1 MRLEPLLLTLLLA
14 LLALLSFG
22 LCAGALALRRSQ
34 GLAPLM
40 LVVGM
45 LEGVKYHVAAWLSID
60 MPGGG
65 SVTAGSLVSYI
76 NLLAVMLVVHL
87 KAGLAAARVMAWG
100 VIALS
105 LMLGALHGL
114 YLLLAQQPGVG
125 LRVLTQVDHWASGLR
140 IQSVGNALLLL
151 GLVGSVL
158 LLEGLRQRGLALLPA
173 LVLALQGVV
182 QLDTPLFLLLAFGP
196 ESLTA
201 PTLLAN
207 ALGKGGMALFFA
219 LLAWLLL
226 RRSGVERLSIR
237 LRGRIGA
244 LLGAYAFRQSRL
256 EDLEREVQ
264 TDPLTGVLNRRFLES
279 TVPDIL
285 RLDQRRGD
293 PSSLLLLDIDHFK
306 ALNDRHGHLVGDQAL
321 RHVAGLLQQSLRH
334 HDCVIRYGGEEFL
347 LLLPGAGAAAAQG
360 VAQQVLAS
368 LAQRPLTLPDGSPMA
383 LGATIG
389 VAVSPADG
397 RTWPALLACAD
408 QRMYEGKRAGR
419 GRVVGA

>member
-1 MRLEPLLLTLLLA
+1 MNLSPLLLVVLLA
-14 LLALLSFG
+14 MLSFG
-22 LCAGALALRRSQ
+22 LCVGAMALRRSQ

-45 LEGVKYHVAAWLSID
+45 LEGVKYHVAAWLWID

-65 SVTAGSLVSYI
+65 AVTAGSLASYI

-87 KAGLAAARVMAWG
+87 SAGLAAARVMAWG

-105 LMLGALHGL
+105 LMLGLLHGL
-114 YLLLAQQPGVG
+114 YLVLAEQPGVG
-125 LRVLTQVDHWASGLR
+125 LRVLTQVDHWSSGLR

-158 LLEGLRQRGLALLPA
+158 LLEWLRQRGMPLLPA

-196 ESLTA
+196 DSLSA
-201 PTLLAN
+201 PSLIAN

-219 LLAWLLL
+219 LLAWGVL
-226 RRSGVERLSIR
+226 RESGGAGLPMRVQ
-237 LRGRIGA
+237 GRVRA
-244 LLGAYAFRQSRL
+244 LLGAYTFRRNRL
-256 EDLEREVQ
+256 EALERELQ
-264 TDPLTGVLNRRFLES
+264 TDPLTGVFNRRFLDA

-293 PSSLLLLDIDHFK
+293 PSGLLLLDIDRFK
-306 ALNDRHGHLVGDQAL
+306 ALNDQHGHLVGDEAL
-321 RHVAGLLQQSLRH
+321 RHVAKLLQQTLRQ

-347 LLLPGAGAAAAQG
+347 LLLPGAGAPAARAL
-360 VAQQVLAS
+360 AEQVLAQ
-368 LAQRPLTLPDGSPMA
+368 LAGQPLPLPDGRTLT

-397 RTWPALLACAD
+397 RTWQALLARAD
-408 QRMYEGKRAGR
+408 ERMYAGKRSGR
-419 GRVVGA
+419 GRVVVA